1 MEPFVPEPDER
12 ISHSSGKAT
21 KNHSEPTR
29 QSPPLHSS
37 DSGFRLTPVIVMS
50 IVFVVL
56 LGTVYFVQQSNIKQL
71 EEKLSSLSPDSKV
84 QELPVDKNAPTL
96 QNRVTAL
103 AQLVDSQ
110 VIELHELKK
119 AIQEKPVE
127 ASSSSTGGN
136 IPTVQLEALEV
147 QIANIKSKIE
157 SLQAPAALQPASNTV
172 PTVEFENLETQIED
186 LRSKV
191 EALSATA
198 PTPSAIDPV
207 QLQAAVTQ
215 AIQAQSK
222 AIEYQSAQLNALQD
236 DLSAGL
242 DVERRVTAELSK
254 LETNVDQKVE
264 NLSYQLDDRLQAT
277 KESVET
283 LVSQAIDKSL
293 SETKTKLMG
302 YQSELDELST
312 QVAVSTQAK
321 ASNIDSSE
329 FVALLTPIENQL
341 APLKQQVQTLVSG
354 LEETKRSVAPL
365 EKRVNDLT
373 AYADQTRSSLVPLRN
388 ELDQVASDIA
398 QTEASFNEWQKNIDN
413 RLSATTK
420 PSSSPVVSSSELT
433 ALKQSV
439 RSQLSDLNELKAR
452 DRELSNQIAAANREL
467 KAMESAIAGLD
478 RTGGGVSVASAP
490 ALDIGKLEA
499 EIASLETKANST
511 LSRIRANESQ
521 LVSWQRRIENQL
533 SATSSAPAAS
543 GGLSAVE
550 KETIQLLKKQHP
562 YTDFPGDN

>member
-1 MEPFVPEPDER
+1 
-12 ISHSSGKAT
+12 
-21 KNHSEPTR
+21 
-29 QSPPLHSS
+29 
-37 DSGFRLTPVIVMS
+37 MS

-71 EEKLSSLSPDSKV
+71 EEKLSSLSPNSKV

-119 AIQEKPVE
+119 AIQEKPAE
-127 ASSSSTGGN
+127 ASSSSTGEN
-136 IPTVQLEALEV
+136 ISAKQLEALEV

-157 SLQAPAALQPASNTV
+157 SLQAPAAPQSANNAVPIKFEAMEAQIEAIKSNIEALQTPVAPRTIGNNV

-533 SATSSAPAAS
+533 SATSSAPAAN